1 MKISIENIKLTKLIV
16 MRSNFSSLFLF
27 LLLCAAGSVSLKAQ
41 NNSHVSKMK
50 ISLQKRVL
58 SSQTGK
64 DFKVVNELQEWNPT
78 ETAIIIC
85 DMWNEHWCK
94 GATERVTEMAPVMNN
109 VVSVARNKG
118 MLIVHAPSGCMSNY
132 ENHPARKLAKKYKS
146 QRARDLISDNKLES
160 ENGAAWP
167 IDQSDEGCDCA
178 VECNQKSTL
187 IKYCPQI
194 DVIEIKNQ
202 DAISDS
208 GIEMAGLFKARG
220 IKNVIIMGVHENM
233 CIMDRSFGLRNM
245 VRLGINVAVM
255 RDLTDTMYDSKQ
267 APFVSHY
274 TGTSLMTE
282 YIEKY
287 ICPSMVSSDI
297 TGEKQFR
304 FKNDNRPLVAFIIAE
319 NEYQANRTLPE
330 FAHELLL
337 KKGVNCEFA
346 LGKEEY
352 KEPNIHNIENLQ
364 ILKDADLVVIFVR
377 RRALPSEQMSII
389 KEYINSGKPVLGIR
403 TASHAFSINQVVP
416 ITGGGLVAATGQV
429 AESMDQWPEFDKD
442 ILGGNYI
449 GHYGNMDI
457 GIVFSMVPG
466 MENHPLFK
474 GVSPENFI
482 GPVAFNESLYQ
493 NRPLRSENIQVLLE
507 GTIPDNPAEPV
518 LWINH
523 RDKGPI
529 IYTSMGHWDHWK
541 IEQFRQIMFNSVDYL
556 LKR

>member
-16 MRSNFSSLFLF
+16 MRSYFSSLFLF
-27 LLLCAAGSVSLKAQ
+27 LLLCAAGSLSLKAQ
-41 NNSHVSKMK
+41 NSGHSSKIK

-64 DFKVVNELQEWNPT
+64 DFKVVNELQDWNPT

-94 GATERVTEMAPVMNN
+94 GATERVTEMAPFMNN
-109 VVSVARNKG
+109 VVALARDKG
-118 MLIVHAPSGCMSNY
+118 MLIVHAPSDCMQYYKNSS
-132 ENHPARKLAKKYKS
+132 ARKLGKKYSDS
-146 QRARDLISDNKLES
+146 QSKNLISEKNLDS
-160 ENGAAWP
+160 EKNALWP
-167 IDQSDEGCDCA
+167 IDQSDEGCDCSI
-178 VECNQKSTL
+178 ECKQHNPWTHQIDL
-187 IKYCPQI
+187 IK
-194 DVIEIKNQ
+194 IKDN
-202 DAISDS
+202 DAISES
-208 GIEMAGLFKARG
+208 GVEITGLFKQKG
-220 IKNVIIMGVHENM
+220 IKNVILMGVHLNM
-233 CIMDRSFGLRNM
+233 CVIGRSFGLRNM
-245 VRLGINVAVM
+245 VRLGFNVVLM

-267 APFVSHY
+267 APFVAHY

-287 ICPSMVSSDI
+287 VCPSMVSSDI

-304 FKNDNRPLVAFIIAE
+304 FKNDKRPLVAFIIAE

-364 ILKDADLVVIFVR
+364 ILKDADLAVIFVR

-416 ITGGGLVAATGQV
+416 ITGGGLVAATAQV

-449 GHYGNMDI
+449 GHYGNIDV

-482 GPVAFNESLYQ
+482 GPVALNESLYQ
-493 NRPLRSENIQVLLE
+493 NRPLRAENVQVLLE

-523 RDKGPI
+523 REKGPI

>member
-1 MKISIENIKLTKLIV
+1 MKISIENIKLTKFIV
-16 MRSNFSSLFLF
+16 MRSNFLSLFLI

-64 DFKVVNELQEWNPT
+64 DFKVINELQEWNPT

-109 VVSVARNKG
+109 MVSVARNKG
-118 MLIVHAPSGCMSNY
+118 MLIVHAPSDCIKYYKNY
-132 ENHPARKLAKKYKS
+132 PARRLGQKYKDS
-146 QRARDLISDNKLES
+146 KAKSLISEKNLDTEKN
-160 ENGAAWP
+160 AVWP
-167 IDQSDEGCDCA
+167 IDQSDEGCDCSP
-178 VECNQKSTL
+178 ECKLGNPWTHQNDL
-187 IKYCPQI
+187 IKI
-194 DVIEIKNQ
+194 TDN
-202 DAISDS
+202 DAISES
-208 GIEMAGLFKARG
+208 GVEIAGLLKHKG
-220 IKNVIIMGVHENM
+220 IKNVILMGVHLNM
-233 CIMDRSFGLRNM
+233 CVIGRSFGLRNM
-245 VRLGINVAVM
+245 VRLGLNVAVM

-287 ICPSMVSSDI
+287 VCPSMVSTDI

-304 FKNDNRPLVAFIIAE
+304 FKNDKRPLVAFIIAE

-352 KEPNIHNIENLQ
+352 KEPSIHNIENLQ
-364 ILKDADLVVIFVR
+364 ILKDADLAVIFVR
-377 RRALPSEQMSII
+377 RRALPTEQMSLI

-429 AESMDQWPEFDKD
+429 AESMEQWPEFDKD
-442 ILGGNYI
+442 VLGGNYI
-449 GHYGNMDI
+449 GHYGKMEV

-474 GVSPENFI
+474 GVSPDDFT

-507 GTIPDNPAEPV
+507 GTIHEKPSEPV

-523 RDKGPI
+523 RKKGPI

-541 IEQFRQIMFNSVDYL
+541 IEKFRQIMFNSVDYL
-556 LKR
+556 LNR